1 MHLREEIGFMKNDYS
16 FVNKVQTLK
25 NSNVFSNVLVISK
38 SVQRFSQKSISTNA
52 FYSKISLPSFQVNRK
67 EILFVFIQNN
77 L

>member
-1 MHLREEIGFMKNDYS
+1 MKNDYS

-52 FYSKISLPSFQVNRK
+52 FYSNISLSSFQVNMK
-67 EILFVFIQNN
+67 EILFVLIQNN